1 MALVGR
7 QPTRRRA
14 LGPGRG
20 RRDDGMDTPPL
31 RGVRRRI
38 GRRWPP
44 NDDALRIASE
54 VNRERYDVPT
64 HDLKASHSVDHTFV
78 MAFEWVQGYELIHSE
93 VVSLGALIN
102 AYVYQWGFDETK
114 ALLDACRVRYR
125 PADIGCT
132 WDEVKAVLA
141 NLNELND
148 RLGHAQNWF
157 HLHSLSDESFQQMAA
172 AIDAR

>member
-1 MALVGR
+1 MGECICILGHVGSWR
-7 QPTRRRA
+7 WWADNRPDAVPWDQAVADATRWTGYAAAAGSSPTA
-14 LGPGRG
+14 WMPNGR
-20 RRDDGMDTPPL
+20 
-31 RGVRRRI
+31 
-38 GRRWPP
+38 P

-64 HDLKASHSVDHTFV
+64 HDLKVSHSVDHTFV

-114 ALLDACRVRYR
+114 TLLDACRVRYR

-141 NLNELND
+141 NLNELNG
-148 RLGHAQNWF
+148 RLGHA
-157 HLHSLSDESFQQMAA
+157 
-172 AIDAR
+172 

>member
-14 LGPGRG
+14 LGSGRS

-31 RGVRRRI
+31 PEFAAGLDAE
-38 GRRWPP
+38 GRP

-64 HDLKASHSVDHTFV
+64 HDLKVSHSVDHTFV

-114 ALLDACRVRYR
+114 TLLDACRVRYR